1 MLDLWVRTLEDVS
14 SGPER
19 VERRLDW
26 AIKRRLV
33 LAFAERHGLG
43 LDSPRVQALELQY
56 HDIDESRG
64 VFHRME
70 AAGAVESS
78 ARTGD
83 VDRAMTD
90 APANTRAHLRGRFIK
105 AAKEK
110 GRDYTVDWVHLKIND
125 QAQRTVACKDPF
137 RNVDERVDKLIS
149 TL

>member
-1 MLDLWVRTLEDVS
+1 
-14 SGPER
+14 

-33 LAFAERHGLG
+33 LAYADRHGLA

-70 AAGAVESS
+70 ASGAVDSS
-78 ARTGD
+78 SGPGD
-83 VDRAMTD
+83 VERAVSE
-90 APANTRAHLRGRFIK
+90 APPTTRAHLRGRFIK

-110 GRDYTVDWVHLKIND
+110 GRDYTVDWVHLKVND